1 MMIFIAI
8 IKVIIIVT
16 QIVSLI
22 GVMGSDH
29 HHFHHHNYYNH
40 DCYGHDDH
48 HPCVTNS
55 GSNWGDGE
63 GTGRSEKVPRGNS
76 THLASTRSSSPR
88 VENDDQPMILSSVGS
103 KI

>member
-1 MMIFIAI
+1 MC
-8 IKVIIIVT
+8 
-16 QIVSLI
+16 LI
-22 GVMGSDH
+22 GVTGSNH
-29 HHFHHHNYYNH
+29 HRHHFHHYNH
-40 DCYGHDDH
+40 DNHHCYGHDNH

-76 THLASTRSSSPR
+76 THLASSPR
-88 VENDDQPMILSSVGS
+88 VEDDDQPMILSSVGS

>member
-1 MMIFIAI
+1 MII
-8 IKVIIIVT
+8 
-16 QIVSLI
+16 
-22 GVMGSDH
+22 DH
-29 HHFHHHNYYNH
+29 PDDDVFHRHFHHFHLHNH
-40 DCYGHDDH
+40 DNHHRYGHDDNH

-76 THLASTRSSSPR
+76 THLASSPR
-88 VENDDQPMILSSVGS
+88 LEDDDQTMILSSVGS